1 MAETIKAEAR
11 RIREGFF
18 DRFCQGKGIDIG
30 CGSPKGP
37 NPVDVLRGVIDTW
50 DIEQGDAT
58 FMLGVPDDH
67 YDFAY
72 SSHLI
77 EHLDRPDIAVQ
88 NWLRIVKPGGFLILF
103 GPHRDRYE
111 RRTTLP
117 SRFNGDHR
125 TFWLPDRSEP
135 PCTLG
140 LVPCV
145 GQWLNGKA
153 EFVYCKTCDEGW
165 APCPPE
171 VHAAGEYSIEAVWR
185 KL

>member
-1 MAETIKAEAR
+1 MAETIKAEPR
-11 RIREGFF
+11 RIRQGFF
-18 DRFCQGKGIDIG
+18 EKYCRGLGIDIG
-30 CGSPKGP
+30 CGDDPI
-37 NPVDVLRGVIDTW
+37 RGASNTW
-50 DIEQGDAT
+50 DKEQGDAT
-58 FMLGVPDDH
+58 YMATISDGV
-67 YDFAY
+67 YDWVYA
-72 SSHLI
+72 SHII

-88 NWLRIVKPGGFLILF
+88 NWLRILKPRGYLIIF

-135 PCTLG
+135 PCTYG

-145 GQWLNGKA
+145 GQWLGDKA
-153 EFVYCKTCDEGW
+153 EFVYCMTADEGW
-165 APCPPE
+165 GYVQPE
-171 VHAAGEYSIEAVWR
+171 VHAGGEYSIEGVWR